1 MNNEVLRSQLEIDNI
16 KDQLNEIDAFVVLSG
31 LGGLPEQCLVNPY
44 LVSMATG
51 IRYKL
56 TNEEPANV
64 RSFGFEFKGLVHK
77 QRTDKTKKKKPYG
90 KSNCTRIVSRPIP
103 SGSRK
108 PYADYTSGEINEL
121 AEAAKIENEIELD
134 MLKMAESHF
143 LDGNLKYFGEQMDL

>member
-16 KDQLNEIDAFVVLSG
+16 KDQLNEIDAFVALSG
-31 LGGLPEQCLVNPY
+31 LGALPEQCLVNPY

-77 QRTDKTKKKKPYG
+77 QRTDKTKKKPYG
-90 KSNCTRIVSRPIP
+90 KSNCTRIVSRLIP
-103 SGSRK
+103 SGSQK
-108 PYADYTSGEINEL
+108 PYADYTSDEINEL
-121 AEAAKIENEIELD
+121 AEAVKIENEIELD